1 VNGTALTGSA
11 ALRAN
16 TIFKT
21 FLANG
26 NVGQFAS
33 ALNASTTVTG
43 RAGGLLARN
52 GFPDNFIV
60 VNPQYA
66 SVAIAGNPSSS
77 TYHAM
82 TLQVTKRLSQGFTQQ
97 FAYTWSRT
105 LSDIGAGDNST
116 EYLDLRNRQ
125 LNHTLQAF
133 HRTQDVRT
141 NGTFELPFGPARK
154 FLANAPGFLSRIVER
169 WQFGTIF
176 SWSSGAPITITA
188 SNAELSWSQAPQTIN
203 LTRTPNTPNIL
214 GAFPKDIG
222 KLTYTSNGGYY
233 FSGYTQVTDSSI
245 NNVTPLQTLQNS
257 FSNKAFADANG
268 KIVLANPAPG
278 IVGTLG
284 RQWIEGPAHA
294 NLDVNLVKR
303 IRLGERKEFEMR
315 VDVVNIMNN
324 PRWSLV
330 SSDIN
335 STNFGILTAADP
347 ANRRFTFSTRLNF

>member
-1 VNGTALTGSA
+1 SFNEGLSLFTGNNPGLSYAQNFTTLGIGNQAFTFSSPNLPVPLPAPANVKPLSVEPFDVRINSLSGFDDNRVNPYIQNYNLEIQRELAKNLTLEARYIGSKGTHLYGRISLNETNIYENGILNAFNTTRQGGNAPLFDEILNGITLNAGTNASLGQGVVNGTTLTGSA

-116 EYLDLRNRQ
+116 EYLDLTNRQ

-141 NGTFELPFGPARK
+141 NGTFELPFGPGRK
-154 FLANAPGFLSRIVER
+154 FLANAPGFVSRIVER

-188 SNAELSWSQAPQTIN
+188 SNAELSWSQAPQT
-203 LTRTPNTPNIL
+203 
-214 GAFPKDIG
+214 
-222 KLTYTSNGGYY
+222 
-233 FSGYTQVTDSSI
+233 
-245 NNVTPLQTLQNS
+245 
-257 FSNKAFADANG
+257 
-268 KIVLANPAPG
+268 
-278 IVGTLG
+278 
-284 RQWIEGPAHA
+284 
-294 NLDVNLVKR
+294 
-303 IRLGERKEFEMR
+303 
-315 VDVVNIMNN
+315 
-324 PRWSLV
+324 
-330 SSDIN
+330 
-335 STNFGILTAADP
+335 
-347 ANRRFTFSTRLNF
+347 